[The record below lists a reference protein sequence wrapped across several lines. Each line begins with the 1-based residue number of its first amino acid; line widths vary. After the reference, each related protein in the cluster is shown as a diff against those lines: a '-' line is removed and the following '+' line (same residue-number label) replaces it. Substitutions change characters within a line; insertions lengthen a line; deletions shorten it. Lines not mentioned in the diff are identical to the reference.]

1 MRSALKW
8 TVRILGVLI
17 ATLALLLLMVYYQTN
32 QRMAKTYAVRVPSV
46 TVPSDGAS
54 LERGKYLVERR
65 AICVECHDKDLGG
78 RMFVDDFAFGRL
90 AAANL
95 TRGRGGIGS
104 HYTDED
110 FVRALVHGVNKNGH
124 SVIFMPSQDARFTEA
139 DLGAIIA
146 YIRSVPP
153 VDRELAGIRLGP
165 IARALMFFHKIPL
178 LPAEEIDHDK
188 AMVLPAADSSDPV
201 ARGQYLVDSGGCR
214 GCHTPD
220 LTGGGGP
227 PPGASNIT
235 PVGIG
240 TWTEQDFLRA
250 VREHKRPNGTEIAE
264 GMPRA
269 YGQMSDEELQLIFTY
284 LKTVPPK
291 GQKTKSQSKS

>member
-1 MRSALKW
+1 MRTALKW
-8 TVRILGVLI
+8 IVRILGVLI
-17 ATLALLLLMVYYQTN
+17 ATLVLLLLTVYYQTN
-32 QRMAKTYAVRVPSV
+32 QRMAKMYEVRVPSV
-46 TVPSDGAS
+46 TVPSDAAT

-78 RMFVDDFAFGRL
+78 RIFVDNFAFGRL

-95 TRGRGGIGS
+95 TRGRGGIGLQ
-104 HYTDED
+104 YTDED
-110 FVRALVHGVNKNGH
+110 FVRVLVHGVNKSGH
-124 SVIFMPSQDARFTEA
+124 SVIFMPSQDARFTEP
-139 DLGAIIA
+139 DLGAVIA

-153 VDRELAGIRLGP
+153 VDREPAATRLGP
-165 IARALMFFHKIPL
+165 IARALTFFHKIPL
-178 LPAEEIDHDK
+178 LPAEEIDHD
-188 AMVLPAADSSDPV
+188 AAAVAPHSRCHRSGRAGPLP
-201 ARGQYLVDSGGCR
+201 RGQRRLSRVP
-214 GCHTPD
+214 HPE

-227 PPGASNIT
+227 PPGAANIT

-250 VREHKRPNGTEIAE
+250 VRQHKRPNGTDVAE

-269 YGQMSDEELQLIFTY
+269 YGQMSDEELRLIFTY

-291 GQKTKSQSKS
+291 GQKTESQLKS